1 MLSYCTSNLSVS
13 FEERKIPWKLFR
25 KRKNALDRRP
35 IMGNKSSERYFVL
48 VGGRCALTIRA
59 LLHGEFQP
67 GLKFQP
73 GF

>member
-13 FEERKIPWKLFR
+13 FEERKIPWKVFR

-48 VGGRCALTIRA
+48 VGGRCALTKGPITW
-59 LLHGEFQP
+59 
-67 GLKFQP
+67 
-73 GF
+73 